1 MGASRFWLYKSFP
14 FSHPPPHTC
23 VGWGGGGL
31 GGSGIFS
38 PPRPV
43 YLPSLFEWGVTGG
56 DVNLLSPI
64 SFIIWENRGRET
76 SLAPNVLYFLVLVIV
91 L

>member
-23 VGWGGGGL
+23 VGWGL
-31 GGSGIFS
+31 GGTESFS
-38 PPRPV
+38 PPLPEATV

-56 DVNLLSPI
+56 D
-64 SFIIWENRGRET
+64 
-76 SLAPNVLYFLVLVIV
+76 
-91 L
+91 